1 MSNIFQHEDIVVKVT
16 DMSDE
21 KWKIRIERFLDK
33 KTNLLNDID
42 YWGGNGWLDI
52 TLEDNTIFIYGD
64 NGILEFNQVKPIII

>member
-1 MSNIFQHEDIVVKVT
+1 MSNIFKHEDIVVKVT

-21 KWKIRIERFLDK
+21 RWKIRLERFLDE

-42 YWGGNGWLDI
+42 YWDGYSWMDI
-52 TLEDNTIFIYGD
+52 TLEDNTIYIYGD

>member
-1 MSNIFQHEDIVVKVT
+1 MSNIFQYEDIVVKVT

-21 KWKIRIERFLDK
+21 RWKIRIERFLDE

-64 NGILEFNQVKPIII
+64 NGILEFNQVKPILI

>member
-21 KWKIRIERFLDK
+21 RWKIRIERFLYE
-33 KTNLLNDID
+33 KTNLLYDID
-42 YWGGNGWLDI
+42 YWDGNGWTDI

-64 NGILEFNQVKPIII
+64 NGILEFKQVKPIVI

>member
-64 NGILEFNQVKPIII
+64 NGILEFKQVKPIII

>member
-21 KWKIRIERFLDK
+21 RWKIRIERFLYE
-33 KTNLLNDID
+33 KTNLLYDID
-42 YWGGNGWLDI
+42 YWDGNGWTDI

-64 NGILEFNQVKPIII
+64 NGILEFKQVKPIII

>member
-21 KWKIRIERFLDK
+21 RWKIRIERFLDE

-42 YWGGNGWLDI
+42 YWDGYSWMDI
-52 TLEDNTIFIYGD
+52 TLENNTIFIYGD

>member
-1 MSNIFQHEDIVVKVT
+1 MSNIFQYEDIVVKVT
-16 DMSDE
+16 DMSDDR
-21 KWKIRIERFLDK
+21 WKIRIERFLDE

-42 YWGGNGWLDI
+42 YWDGYSWMDI

>member
-1 MSNIFQHEDIVVKVT
+1 MSNIFQYEDIVVKVT

-21 KWKIRIERFLDK
+21 RWKRRIERFLDE

-42 YWGGNGWLDI
+42 YWGGNEWTDI

-64 NGILEFNQVKPIII
+64 NGILEFNHVKPILI

>member
-1 MSNIFQHEDIVVKVT
+1 MSNIFQYEDIVVKVT

-21 KWKIRIERFLDK
+21 RWKIRIERFLDE

-42 YWGGNGWLDI
+42 YWDGYSWMDI